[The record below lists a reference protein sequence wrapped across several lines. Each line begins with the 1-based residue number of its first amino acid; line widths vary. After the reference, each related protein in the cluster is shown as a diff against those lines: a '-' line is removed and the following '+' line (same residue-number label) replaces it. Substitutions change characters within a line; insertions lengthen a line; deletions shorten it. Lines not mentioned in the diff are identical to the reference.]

1 MLLLIRDNWCDLHDG
16 DDGRSSMSRLVRHV
30 GRFSQLERAMIR
42 DRVMGTRIL
51 EEPQAKPS
59 CKDAAETTQRVLE
72 YDQAAV

>member
-1 MLLLIRDNWCDLHDG
+1 
-16 DDGRSSMSRLVRHV
+16 
-30 GRFSQLERAMIR
+30 MIR

-59 CKDAAETTQRVLE
+59 CKDAAETTQRVPE